1 MWQIYLL
8 PSVLLKSLYNLH
20 SSVSYLQ
27 MGVNTI
33 NITVLGSW
41 IVKNQIQC
49 KRKNKTKWRILGKK
63 TNPKSSL
70 SNGSPAS
77 F

>member
-49 KRKNKTKWRILGKK
+49 KRKTKQNGGYWGK
-63 TNPKSSL
+63 
-70 SNGSPAS
+70 
-77 F
+77 